1 MNDSIQYLG
10 VDGITSSCLQ
20 AIRRL
25 IQWGDR
31 IVSAKLIT
39 CSHRHGFL
47 MIINHGDVVVIR
59 SGFASGYPGEGPT
72 GLAHAL
78 RLLEVHEVEVDE
90 VEVDSGCMERF
101 NGAALTDQDV
111 TFMESGRPVR
121 PMRICEYM
129 AARGFEE
136 AEPKRMYDKFPPVIP
151 YSIVDRRL
159 CDIAITFHRDPDAA
173 LLTAFRRLEDT
184 VRVRSG
190 LEEHGGKLFSRAFG
204 GPGALLRW
212 NGLGHENETIA
223 RVNLFV
229 GVYGAFRNPRAHSA
243 GDREANPG
251 DLLGQFLLVNQLF
264 LMEAEAE
271 TATPIGTNGQSSG
284 DPGPGIRHAP

>member
-10 VDGITSSCLQ
+10 VNGISSSCLEG
-20 AIRRL
+20 IRRL

-31 IVSAKLIT
+31 IVSAKLVT
-39 CSHRHGFL
+39 CGHRHGFL
-47 MIINHGDVVVIR
+47 LTINHRDLVVIR

-78 RLLEVHEVEVDE
+78 RLFEIHGVEVDE

-111 TFMESGRPVR
+111 THIESGNPVR
-121 PMRICEYM
+121 PMRIYDYM
-129 AARGFEE
+129 ADRGFEE
-136 AEPKRMYDKFPPVIP
+136 ADPKRMYDRFPPVIP
-151 YSIVDRRL
+151 YLIIDRRL
-159 CDIAITFHRDPDAA
+159 CDLAITFHRDPDAA

-190 LEEHGGKLFSRAFG
+190 LDEHGGKLFSRAFG
-204 GPGALLRW
+204 GPGAPLKW

-243 GDREANPG
+243 GDREADPG
-251 DLLGQFLLVNQLF
+251 DLLGQFLLANQLF
-264 LMEAEAE
+264 LLEAEAVSAPPLSPSAQPQAGPS
-271 TATPIGTNGQSSG
+271 TAPV
-284 DPGPGIRHAP
+284 P